1 MIEFEDT
8 ELGMELQAKIDEA
21 ARREQDKAQEMENEG
36 LYRQDIT
43 VENWLLALDSLR
55 ELTKEYRHKAK
66 EYNDNKR
73 HYILGDFDDT

>member
-8 ELGMELQAKIDEA
+8 ELGLKLQAKIEQAAKIASDAYSLMEA
-21 ARREQDKAQEMENEG
+21 TEELEGVEM
-36 LYRQDIT
+36 D
-43 VENWLLALDSLR
+43 NWLLACGKWR
-55 ELTKEYRHKAK
+55 EAGEEYTHFKQ